1 MLKNII
7 DKDQLQDL
15 DELLV
20 TSRNIVITCHLSPDG
35 DAMGSSLGLRR
46 ALWNMGKKAKVIT
59 PDTPPKYLS
68 FLPGAED
75 IVIYSR
81 SEDYAGR
88 LMENA
93 DLLFCLDYNEPKR
106 IDHME
111 QAMMA
116 SPAKKVMIDHH
127 LHPDPFP
134 DVTISH
140 PEQSSTS
147 VLVYRV
153 LMALGMGECIDRL
166 CA

>member
-81 SEDYAGR
+81 
-88 LMENA
+88 
-93 DLLFCLDYNEPKR
+93 
-106 IDHME
+106 
-111 QAMMA
+111 
-116 SPAKKVMIDHH
+116 
-127 LHPDPFP
+127 
-134 DVTISH
+134 
-140 PEQSSTS
+140 
-147 VLVYRV
+147 
-153 LMALGMGECIDRL
+153 
-166 CA
+166 